1 MKMKSVPSLYRYCI
15 VRLSTVATSILRPA
29 LKVLST
35 TLPVS
40 TCFNFV
46 RTNAGPLPG
55 LTCWNSTT
63 FHSWLSSDSVMP
75 FFRSFVVATD
85 ANSLIDWNC
94 ILPPDGWVSNA
105 GENAQGQSVR
115 IQTEARDGAAGDRR
129 HHRRVPELFAGRR
142 IAEVHLDQR
151 GSTHRNRVAQRV
163 GVVRER
169 RRIEDDGRFVVGSLV
184 KPADQAGLVVGLA
197 HLNIETELATLS
209 GAGLDQIVVALR
221 SVDGGLATA
230 QSGKI
235 RPVQ

>member
-85 ANSLIDWNC
+85 ANSLIDWNRS
-94 ILPPDGWVSNA
+94 LPPDGWVAHA
-105 GENAQGQSVR
+105 GEDAQGQAVR
-115 IQTEARDGAAGDRR
+115 IQTEARDGAACDRR
-129 HHRRVPELFAGRR
+129 DHRGVPKLLAGRR
-142 IAEVHLDQR
+142 IAEVHLDQ
-151 GSTHRNRVAQRV
+151 GGGTHRNRVAQCV

-169 RRIEDDGRFVVGSLV
+169 SRIEDDGR
-184 KPADQAGLVVGLA
+184 LVVGCFVEPA
-197 HLNIETELATLS
+197 
-209 GAGLDQIVVALR
+209 D
-221 SVDGGLATA
+221 
-230 QSGKI
+230 
-235 RPVQ
+235 